1 MIEKK
6 RPGFNAHK
14 VKAKKNRRRQRRIRQ
29 INRAVDFNQFLKR
42 AHRRKPLHAA
52 LNITTYG
59 VPKMMQCRDITLRYA
74 PVHWSVTQRNIAAL
88 HHFRHAIRS
97 YVERSVQWFAPVR
110 TLEKLV
116 EVDSAIDLTNPSLP
130 PTIFLGFHFV
140 GIETGSLFLNHLL
153 QRRCGALYQPISN
166 PRIECIAKQA
176 RSRFNAEMVSRA
188 DSARAVL
195 RMLRARMPVM
205 LGADMD
211 YGARNSAFV
220 PFFGVSACT
229 LTAVSRLAKAAG
241 AQVVPFISEVLPHY
255 RGYRLKVF
263 EAWKE
268 YPSGDP
274 LKDARRMNAFLE
286 AQIQRMP
293 EQYYWVHRRFKTR
306 PPGEPSVY

>member
-1 MIEKK
+1 MLRRFGAACAVGILKGLAHLPYGWIA
-6 RPGFNAHK
+6 RLGNAAGRLCY
-14 VKAKKNRRRQRRIRQ
+14 VFPSERRRIARI
-29 INRAVDFNQFLKR
+29 NL
-42 AHRRKPLHAA
+42 A
-52 LNITTYG
+52 LCF
-59 VPKMMQCRDITLRYA
+59 P
-74 PVHWSVTQRNIAAL
+74 HWSVTQRNIAAL